1 MDFIKY
7 KLYTI
12 DFAKVEFEAWLNVY
26 LLLQNERVTTNNC
39 YRIEYVHCLNF
50 LRLRSFSLNDGSLSV
65 SLKATE
71 NLILYFLPKILTY
84 CNGVY
89 LIFY

>member
-1 MDFIKY
+1 MDSIKY

-12 DFAKVEFEAWLNVY
+12 DFAKILLEAKVTVS
-26 LLLQNERVTTNNC
+26 LLLQNKEKVTTNNW
-39 YRIEYVHCLNF
+39 YSIDYVYCLNS

-71 NLILYFLPKILTY
+71 NLILYFLPKILDFW
-84 CNGVY
+84 NGV
-89 LIFY
+89 